1 MALIP
6 YGANPAET
14 WPLDFAAARGRRDLE
29 IHREAVAAA
38 RARAKAEPDEKKRSA
53 IEQSATL
60 LEQKAAALE
69 ADLAAYAPGSGPVFQ
84 IGHIPNALRAEIVGE
99 AQEIDQ
105 AAGAERMRRD
115 VAWSEKV
122 VRWAVRGHD
131 NLRGRGGTV
140 IPFGSDPITWG
151 GETRPS
157 PDRRTLEA
165 YQPFLA
171 DLALLAWQSQRLDE
185 AGKNG

>member
-6 YGANPAET
+6 YGVNADEV
-14 WPLDFAAARGRRDLE
+14 WQLDFAAARGRRDLE
-29 IHREAVAAA
+29 IHRDAIERSRQLAAREADEAKREGLARAVA
-38 RARAKAEPDEKKRSA
+38 ELEK
-53 IEQSATL
+53 
-60 LEQKAAALE
+60 KAAALE
-69 ADLAAYAPGSGPVFQ
+69 ADLAAYVPGSGPVFQ
-84 IGHIPNALRAEIVGE
+84 VGHIPNALRAELVGE

-105 AAGAERMRRD
+105 ATGAERMRRD

-140 IPFGSDPITWG
+140 IPFGSDPITWEG
-151 GETRPS
+151 QPRPS